1 MSITNDIKSTNND
14 SLSKRKRET
23 IHKHTNSL
31 FSEVCLRYQHRLIKE
46 PISVEYSASIFCEFT
61 VVANNLFLSTRLV
74 LTSIIR

>member
-1 MSITNDIKSTNND
+1 MSITNGIKSTNND

-31 FSEVCLRYQHRLIKE
+31 FSEVCLRYQQRLIKE
-46 PISVEYSASIFCEFT
+46 PISVEYSASIST